1 MNAVFYRDCTLV
13 RATPDMIMWGGGNYL
28 IFRYLDYNRFTSDGS
43 QRSFGA
49 ISAAF
54 FISCRRCCSSSDAI
68 HRVEYCV
75 HRVEY
80 CDHRIADYLF
90 DN

>member
-13 RATPDMIMWGGGNYL
+13 RATPDMIMCGGNYL
-28 IFRYLDYNRFTSDGS
+28 IFRLQPFYKRRKSAQFWRDFRRFFLFPAAAAVVATRFIASNI
-43 QRSFGA
+43 A
-49 ISAAF
+49 I
-54 FISCRRCCSSSDAI
+54 
-68 HRVEYCV
+68 

-80 CDHRIADYLF
+80 CDHRVADYLF